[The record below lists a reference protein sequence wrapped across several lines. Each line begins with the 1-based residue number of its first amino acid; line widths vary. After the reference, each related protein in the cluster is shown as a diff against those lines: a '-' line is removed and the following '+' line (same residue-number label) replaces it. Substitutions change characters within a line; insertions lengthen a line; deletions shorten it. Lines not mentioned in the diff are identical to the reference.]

1 MFSPFSQGV
10 YAQIGLYKLAGVGN
24 KLCKGMY
31 KEIKLEVDGKQIE
44 LPTVEGII
52 ILNIM
57 RWGGY

>member
-1 MFSPFSQGV
+1 MQGV

-57 RWGGY
+57 R

>member
-1 MFSPFSQGV
+1 M

-57 RWGGY
+57 R